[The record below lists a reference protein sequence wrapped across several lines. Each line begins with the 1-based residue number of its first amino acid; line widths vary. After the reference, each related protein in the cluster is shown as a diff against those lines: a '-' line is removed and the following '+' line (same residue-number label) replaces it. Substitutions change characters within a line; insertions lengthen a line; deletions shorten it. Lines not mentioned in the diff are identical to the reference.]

1 MADAIDLHDADEH
14 FQEEEEGDQGIER
27 LKGQAVRRKGR
38 GLGDAVD
45 RLKLEY
51 EGVDNDGNASG
62 PARSVEGWILF
73 VTGVHEEAKEEDL
86 MDAFS
91 EFGELKNLH
100 LNLDRRTGF
109 IKGYA
114 LIEYE
119 SLSEATEALEKMNGA
134 EMYGLKLSVDWAF
147 VKGARRSQRRV
158 GTGGRRRR

>member
-1 MADAIDLHDADEH
+1 MADAIDLHEDEDQ
-14 FQEEEEGDQGIER
+14 FQEEEEDQGIQQ
-27 LKGQAVRRKGR
+27 LKGRAIRKKGR

-45 RLKLEY
+45 RIKLDY
-51 EGVDNDGNASG
+51 EGMDTDSGAAG

-86 MDAFS
+86 VDAFANY
-91 EFGELKNLH
+91 GDLKNIH

-119 SLSEATEALEKMNGA
+119 SLKEATEALEAMNGSDL
-134 EMYGLKLSVDWAF
+134 YGQKLSVDWAF
-147 VKGARRSQRRV
+147 VKAARKNPRRM
-158 GTGGRRRR
+158 GGRRRR

>member
-1 MADAIDLHDADEH
+1 MADAIDLHDDGDH
-14 FQEEEEGDQGIER
+14 FHEEEEGDQGIER
-27 LKGQAVRRKGR
+27 LKGRATRRKGR
-38 GLGDAVD
+38 GLGDAGD

-51 EGVDNDGNASG
+51 DAMDVDGGASG

-86 MDAFS
+86 MDRFS

-119 SLSEATEALEKMNGA
+119 SLKEATEALENMNGA
-134 EMYGLKLSVDWAF
+134 DMYGQRLSVDWAF
-147 VKGARRSQRRV
+147 VKGSRKVPRSRPS
-158 GTGGRRRR
+158 GGRRRR